1 MNLVKVGIFGQT
13 NVATTLKYI
22 QILVDELSTYNTE
35 IFFEKNLYNSFKGI
49 KENSNYP
56 TFNSYQDLDETFEL
70 FFSVGGDGTFLRSI
84 TYVRDLDIPII
95 GINTGTLGFL
105 ATIQKEN
112 IPEAI
117 ELLLNK
123 AYVIKERTLLSVST
137 NDGNKD
143 LEEINFALNEISISR
158 KDTPSMITV
167 ETYLDDEYL
176 TTYWSDGLIISTPTG
191 STGYSLSCGG
201 PIISPSSKNIVLTPI
216 APHSLSVR
224 PLVIPEETKVQLKV
238 GSRTDEAILTLDSRI
253 TTITNST
260 KIYIEKCDFTI
271 KMIVLNE
278 QSFIKTLREKLL
290 WGEDTRN

>member
-1 MNLVKVGIFGQT
+1 MSPVKVGIFGQT
-13 NVATTLKYI
+13 NVASTLKYMG
-22 QILVDELSTYNTE
+22 ILVEELSAYNTE
-35 IFFEKNLYNSFKGI
+35 IYFEQNLSESFNGKN
-49 KENSNYP
+49 KESVSG
-56 TFNSYQDLDETFEL
+56 TFSSYHDLDETFEL

-84 TYVRDLDIPII
+84 TFVRNLNIPII

-117 ELLLNK
+117 KLLFDK
-123 AYVIKERTLLSVST
+123 AYIIKERTLLSVST
-137 NDGNKD
+137 NDDNED
-143 LEEINFALNEISISR
+143 LKEINFALNEISISR

-201 PIISPSSKNIVLTPI
+201 PIITPSSKNIVLTPI

-224 PLVIPEETKVQLKV
+224 PLVIPEDTRVELKV
-238 GSRTDEAILTLDSRI
+238 GSRTNEAILTLDSRI
-253 TTITNST
+253 TTINNDT
-260 KIYIEKCDFTI
+260 KIYIKKCGFTI
-271 KMIVLNE
+271 KMILLND
-278 QSFIKTLREKLL
+278 QTFIKTLREKLL